1 MSYVPKQPNVYKG
14 KQVIINSDRLL
25 FNAKDDA
32 ILLIA
37 DKSIAFNT
45 KGTLNFD
52 TGTNPTK
59 NKFIV
64 NSPTIHLG
72 LKIDEE
78 FAPPTEPA
86 VLGDKLEEV
95 LNYILDYL
103 ENDLVIF
110 LRSEYR
116 LKVPGGAT
124 AGVVKGVSFSNLKRK
139 INIARDILKT
149 FKSKTVKL
157 T

>member
-1 MSYVPKQPNVYKG
+1 MNYVPDQPNVYEG

-25 FNAKDDA
+25 FNAKEDS

-45 KGTLNFD
+45 RGTINFD
-52 TGTNPTK
+52 TGTSFNK

-64 NSPTIHLG
+64 NSPNIHLG
-72 LKIDEE
+72 LKSDEE
-78 FAPPTEPA
+78 FAPPTESA

-95 LNYILDYL
+95 LEYLISYL
-103 ENDLVIF
+103 EKDLIIF
-110 LRSEYR
+110 LRSEYK

-124 AGVVKGVSFSNLKRK
+124 AGVVKGTSFANLTKK
-139 INIARDILKT
+139 LKLIKNLLKT
-149 FKSKTVKL
+149 FKSNTVKL

>member
-32 ILLIA
+32 IILIA

-64 NSPTIHLG
+64 IQN
-72 LKIDEE
+72 
-78 FAPPTEPA
+78 
-86 VLGDKLEEV
+86 KL
-95 LNYILDYL
+95 L
-103 ENDLVIF
+103 
-110 LRSEYR
+110 
-116 LKVPGGAT
+116 
-124 AGVVKGVSFSNLKRK
+124 
-139 INIARDILKT
+139 
-149 FKSKTVKL
+149 
-157 T
+157 